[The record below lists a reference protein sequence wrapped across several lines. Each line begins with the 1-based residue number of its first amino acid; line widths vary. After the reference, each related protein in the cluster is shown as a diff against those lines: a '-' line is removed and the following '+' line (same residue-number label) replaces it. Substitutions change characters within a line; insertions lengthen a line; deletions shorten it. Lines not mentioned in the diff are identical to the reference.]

1 MIDDHSLLNEVRG
14 KFMVMEGLL
23 RTLSALGS
31 QGRCLTWNGE
41 AGVGK

>member
-1 MIDDHSLLNEVRG
+1 MIDDHSLLNEVRD
-14 KFMVMEGLL
+14 KFTVLEGLL

-31 QGRCLTWNGE
+31 PGRCLTWNGV